1 MEGRPLQH
9 LDPIPRGIVR
19 ATVNRPCHTGMA
31 GVIPQATTG
40 RASSGAAG
48 CEGPRSVAKVASDPG
63 APSHFVRSLGNGR
76 GTFLPVSERFRSFPT
91 RLEREGRRSPAFAGG
106 EQAGLSPGVS
116 EEANPSGPRTTP
128 EIATPYYALILPR
141 GQTIVIFGLG
151 ETIVGVQRHYGAS
164 RSEFFF

>member
-1 MEGRPLQH
+1 MAVALQ
-9 LDPIPRGIVR
+9 
-19 ATVNRPCHTGMA
+19 
-31 GVIPQATTG
+31 QA
-40 RASSGAAG
+40 
-48 CEGPRSVAKVASDPG
+48 
-63 APSHFVRSLGNGR
+63 
-76 GTFLPVSERFRSFPT
+76 
-91 RLEREGRRSPAFAGG
+91 

-151 ETIVGVQRHYGAS
+151 ETIVLVQRHYGAS